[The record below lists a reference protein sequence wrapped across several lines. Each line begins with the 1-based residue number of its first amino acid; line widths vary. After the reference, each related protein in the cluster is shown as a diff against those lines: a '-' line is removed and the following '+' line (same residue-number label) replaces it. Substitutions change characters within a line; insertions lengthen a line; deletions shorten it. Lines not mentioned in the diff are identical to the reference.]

1 MRVDCRAERRLVDM
15 HLCYLGPS
23 GRQDQPFVKT
33 RLILSYRDATRLLM
47 RAIQAIRP
55 GFGVRLPNGVTD
67 KYKTMKINA
76 SGSFSSSADRPS
88 DRVDGTV

>member
-1 MRVDCRAERRLVDM
+1 
-15 HLCYLGPS
+15 
-23 GRQDQPFVKT
+23 
-33 RLILSYRDATRLLM
+33 M